1 MPYKMW
7 FHTKYRSTSIDKVN
21 LRSTVN
27 SGFLTFPTARPLDM
41 SFCVVLGTRNF
52 SGEKKCSDNNWRTLN
67 CRWLNQQY
75 QEEKIYLK
83 LLSKNNLQ
91 RQICHLLSSYSMLIQ
106 FIYMHYRAVILTNCA
121 TFVFRLRFCTTKD
134 KNVCIV
140 INYTVWLLL
149 AGM

>member
-52 SGEKKCSDNNWRTLN
+52 SGEKKCSDNNWRTLH

-83 LLSKNNLQ
+83 LLSKNNLR
-91 RQICHLLSSYSMLIQ
+91 RQYVIFWALTLCWYSL
-106 FIYMHYRAVILTNCA
+106 FI
-121 TFVFRLRFCTTKD
+121 CTTEPLFWR
-134 KNVCIV
+134 
-140 INYTVWLLL
+140 TVPPLSFVSGFVPLKIKCL
-149 AGM
+149 YCD